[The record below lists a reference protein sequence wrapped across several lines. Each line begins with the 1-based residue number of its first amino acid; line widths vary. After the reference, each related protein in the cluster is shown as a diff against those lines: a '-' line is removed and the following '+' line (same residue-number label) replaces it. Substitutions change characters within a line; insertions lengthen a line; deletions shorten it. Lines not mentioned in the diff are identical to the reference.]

1 MHIFEVVLAYILS
14 LLIAP
19 LAAIGGV
26 LLLAQVGRRLTR
38 WRNADGSP
46 GWMVSMP
53 VGGAGWQ
60 VSSAIARAIAAFGA
74 MRHIF
79 WILGVPPRAY
89 AAGFLLLIL
98 AAWDVHRL
106 RFMQRPTLAAPE
118 SALAVARFKVGA
130 GLIASVLGAIVFL
143 RV

>member
-1 MHIFEVVLAYILS
+1 MHIFQVLLAYILS

-46 GWMVSMP
+46 GWMLSMP

-74 MRHIF
+74 MRLIF
-79 WILGVPPRAY
+79 WILGVPPTAY

-130 GLIASVLGAIVFL
+130 GLIASVVAAIVFL

>member
-1 MHIFEVVLAYILS
+1 MHIFQVLLAYILS

-46 GWMVSMP
+46 GWMLSVP

-74 MRHIF
+74 MRLIF
-79 WILGVPPRAY
+79 WILGVPPTAY

-130 GLIASVLGAIVFL
+130 GLIASVVAAIVFL

>member
-1 MHIFEVVLAYILS
+1 MHIIRVVLAYILS

-26 LLLAQVGRRLTR
+26 LLLAQAGRRLTR
-38 WRNADGSP
+38 WRNLDGSP
-46 GWMVSMP
+46 GWIVSMP

-60 VSSAIARAIAAFGA
+60 VSSATARAVAAFGA
-74 MRHIF
+74 MRLIF
-79 WILGVPPRAY
+79 WILGVPPTPY

-98 AAWDVHRL
+98 VAWDVYRL

-130 GLIASVLGAIVFL
+130 VFIASVLAAIVFL